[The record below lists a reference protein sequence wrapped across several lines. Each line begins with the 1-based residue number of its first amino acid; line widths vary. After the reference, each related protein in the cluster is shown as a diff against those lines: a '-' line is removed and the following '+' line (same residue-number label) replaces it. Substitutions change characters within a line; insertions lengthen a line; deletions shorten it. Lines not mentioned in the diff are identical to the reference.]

1 MFDDGNE
8 VSMSTNQSDH
18 WSREPGRWTSA
29 MTPEAYATIPTITT
43 PCPSPDGTRVAYSRA
58 YDGRV
63 DLYVIRAD
71 GGTPLQLTDAVTLQ
85 GPDPNQR
92 HATSIAWTPDGQQL
106 VFAGNQDKKLW
117 IVSADGG
124 PSHVIDEGPGAHHSP
139 AVAPDGRRVAFV
151 AERGERVDL
160 MVADLDGRMLRVM
173 SAGDDHVLQPRWS
186 PDGTRVLYGQWPHY
200 DMPWDE
206 RALIVVDIA
215 RDERRVIVGG
225 TRVTNAD
232 AVWSPDGQQI
242 AFVSDRAG
250 DFGNLWLCDAI
261 GDHLQS
267 LVPEQAQHA
276 APTWSPDGRQIA
288 YLRNVDGDV
297 QVWCWD
303 GSNARQVTHQAGVH
317 GEVAWLDDRRLV
329 CTYASPTLPADLWV
343 IDATDGT
350 RRQLTQSA
358 TGGVLGGNLVEPEH
372 VSWASPDGLTIHGLL
387 FTPRQTVPGQ
397 HPLVLSIHGGP
408 VGQTLA
414 SWQGHVQYL
423 VGRGYVVLAPNYR
436 GSKGYGRAF
445 MEKLYGDWGGGDLE
459 DYLSGARMVIEQGLI
474 NPRKVIA
481 MGGSAGGYSTLICMT
496 KAPDFF
502 RAGVCRFGIGDLTT
516 FTDKTWVF
524 ERHYIA
530 KLMGPPAQNSALYYD
545 RSPVNFVDD
554 VREPLLILQGE
565 EDIVCHPSQME
576 GMVDALRGSRKD
588 VEYHTYPGEGH
599 GWKRVSTIIDD
610 AKRIDDFLVRKVLN
624 R

>member
-1 MFDDGNE
+1 MPPTDHA
-8 VSMSTNQSDH
+8 H

-29 MTPEAYATIPTITT
+29 LTPEAYATIPTIST
-43 PCPSPDGTRVAYSRA
+43 PRPSPDGTRVAFSRA
-58 YDGRV
+58 YDGRI
-63 DLYVIRAD
+63 DLCVINAN
-71 GGTPLQLTDAVTLQ
+71 GGAPLQLTDAVTLQ

-92 HATSIAWTPDGQQL
+92 HATSIAWTPDGQWL
-106 VFAGNQDKKLW
+106 VFAGSQDKKLW
-117 IVSADGG
+117 NIPADGG
-124 PSHVIDEGPGAHHSP
+124 LSRPIDEGPGAHHSP
-139 AVAPDGRRVAFV
+139 AVAPDGQRVAYV
-151 AERGERVDL
+151 AERGEQVDVL
-160 MVADLDGRMLRVM
+160 VADLDGRALRVI
-173 SAGDDHVLQPRWS
+173 SEGDDPVLQPRWS
-186 PDGTRVLYGQWPHY
+186 PDGTRLLYGEWPHY

-206 RALIVVDIA
+206 RALIVADLAHGTRRAIA
-215 RDERRVIVGG
+215 GG

-250 DFGNLWLCDAI
+250 DFGNLWVCDAN
-261 GDHLQS
+261 GDHLQRLAS
-267 LVPEQAQHA
+267 ESVQHA
-276 APTWSPDGRQIA
+276 TPAWSPDGRQIA

-303 GSNARQVTHQAGVH
+303 GNDVRQVTDQPGVH
-317 GEVAWLDDRRLV
+317 GEIAWLDDRRLV
-329 CTYASPTLPADLWV
+329 CTYSSPTLPADLWV
-343 IDATDGT
+343 IDSTDGT
-350 RRQLTQSA
+350 RRQLTHSA

-372 VSWASPDGLTIHGLL
+372 VSWSSTDGLTIHGLL

-397 HPLVLSIHGGP
+397 HPLVISLHGGP

-414 SWQGHVQYL
+414 SWQGHLQYL

-459 DYLSGARMVIEQGLI
+459 DYLSGARMVIDQGLV

-496 KAPDFF
+496 KAPDVF

-530 KLMGPPAQNSALYYD
+530 KLMGPPAEHSARYYD
-545 RSPVNFVDD
+545 RSPINFVDD
-554 VREPLLILQGE
+554 VKEPLLILQGE

-576 GMVDALRGSRKD
+576 GMVAALRRSGKD

-599 GWKRVSTIIDD
+599 GWKRVSTIVDD